1 MNHDLFAVLAE
12 PTRRK
17 ILQALAVERLAVGE
31 LVEELGASQPT
42 VSKHLKVLRTAG
54 LVETEAV
61 GQKRFYSLTPQPLS
75 RVSDWIQ
82 ELQESVSP
90 SPSVS
95 PLAAQKLA
103 PQEAAPQALDSSPA
117 TEPSPLSE
125 QEPAAQVSTQQAQ
138 LTSAQALAGGT
149 PQPAITFTPL
159 VPFTPQPLDQ
169 ITPSTPARGIKLATV
184 PSQETEIQVQLE
196 SPHEP
201 EEETP
206 QAPSSQLLESLD
218 AVREEAAL
226 RHYPQP
232 GASPQANS
240 PAEEKGL
247 IAKLTRWGRRAGR

>member
-17 ILQALAVERLAVGE
+17 ILQALAIERLAVGE
-31 LVEELGASQPT
+31 LVEELGVSQPT
-42 VSKHLKVLRTAG
+42 ISKHLKVLRTAG

-61 GQKRFYSLTPQPLS
+61 AQKRFYSLTPQPLS
-75 RVSDWIQ
+75 QISDWVQ
-82 ELQESVSP
+82 ELQNSVLAP
-90 SPSVS
+90 SP
-95 PLAAQKLA
+95 AASQPAQTL
-103 PQEAAPQALDSSPA
+103 PPQAQAPTVEVAPNPESSPR
-117 TEPSPLSE
+117 PE
-125 QEPAAQVSTQQAQ
+125 QEPPVHVSTQQAQ
-138 LTSAQALAGGT
+138 LASTQALAGGN

-169 ITPSTPARGIKLATV
+169 ITPSTPARGIKLAAA
-184 PSQETEIQVQLE
+184 QETEVQVQLE
-196 SPHEP
+196 AAQEVEEQAP
-201 EEETP
+201 ET
-206 QAPSSQLLESLD
+206 PSSQLLESLD

-232 GASPQANS
+232 GASTQANS

>member
-90 SPSVS
+90 SP
-95 PLAAQKLA
+95 LAAQKLP

-117 TEPSPLSE
+117 TEPSLLSE
-125 QEPAAQVSTQQAQ
+125 QEPATQASTQQAQ
-138 LTSAQALAGGT
+138 LTSTQALAGGA

-169 ITPSTPARGIKLATV
+169 ITPSTPARGIKLAAV

-206 QAPSSQLLESLD
+206 QAPSSQLLESLE

-232 GASPQANS
+232 RASAQAAS

-247 IAKLTRWGRRAGR
+247 IAKLTRWGRRSGR